1 MKPALILIFVV
12 CMTKIGFTQNEVIE
26 ESNNY
31 PIENEG
37 CCPCSEFPYP
47 GGQSAFLSYFT
58 SHPLTIATN
67 ISITNVKCYT
77 QFIIQEDG
85 SLTNIEVLKSVP
97 NCAECERA
105 CVKLLE
111 EMPAWIPQNYHGIP
125 KDYMIHLPI
134 RIAFQPN

>member
-12 CMTKIGFTQNEVIE
+12 CMTKIGFTQKEVIE

-31 PIENEG
+31 LIERDG

-47 GGQSAFLSYFT
+47 GGQSAFLSYFA
-58 SHPLTIATN
+58 SQPLTIATN
-67 ISITNVKCYT
+67 ISVTNVKCYT

-97 NCAECERA
+97 TCLECEQA

-111 EMPAWIPQNYHGIP
+111 KMPAWIPQNYHGNP

-134 RIAFQPN
+134 SIAFQTN